1 MSRPLE
7 DVAWVGYPRLLA
19 VPGGRVGN
27 PPYKVVT
34 VIQARTGS
42 TRLPNKVLRPLAGA
56 PLLQRIVERV
66 RAAELAGTV
75 VVATTTEPG
84 DDPIEALC
92 AAADIACFRGHP
104 LDLLDRHYRAGLA
117 HGATAVVK
125 IPSDC
130 PLIDPRVIDR
140 VLGHFLAHPGKF
152 DFVSN
157 LHPASYPD
165 GNDVEVMT
173 IDALA
178 TAWREASRPLERE
191 HTTPYLWENPDR
203 FRLGNILW
211 ERGLDYSKS
220 HRWTIDYEEDYQFI
234 RAVYDALYPANP
246 RFGLDDILAF
256 VAANPNV
263 AALNAHYAG
272 QYWYRNHPGE
282 LKTV

>member
-92 AAADIACFRGHP
+92 AAADIACFRGDP

-140 VLGHFLAHPGKF
+140 VLGHFLDHPSKF

-234 RAVYDALYPANP
+234 RAVYDALYPTNP

-256 VAANPNV
+256 VAANPTV

-272 QYWYRNHPGE
+272 HYWYRNHPGE